1 MPCSLLL
8 PKRPPIL
15 RRGRGDQR
23 GPLVVSQLRGVPG
36 VQARR
41 LVYETRRSGL
51 LVINVTSEVEVTD
64 GAWHELIIKQTP
76 AILPLPAQHEPS
88 PVSPT
93 SSRVGKKWEKKTIIA
108 RRHSFEHIGSK
119 EKTLVTSGD

>member
-15 RRGRGDQR
+15 CRGRGDQR

-51 LVINVTSEVEVTD
+51 LVINVTSELEVTD
-64 GAWHELIIKQTP
+64 GAWHELII
-76 AILPLPAQHEPS
+76 
-88 PVSPT
+88 
-93 SSRVGKKWEKKTIIA
+93 
-108 RRHSFEHIGSK
+108 
-119 EKTLVTSGD
+119 

>member
-51 LVINVTSEVEVTD
+51 LVINVTSELEVTD

-76 AILPLPAQHEPS
+76 AILQLYLDTVKLDQDLETASTHDLLDPYIEQLQFGGKH
-88 PVSPT
+88 
-93 SSRVGKKWEKKTIIA
+93 SSSAPGKYLI
-108 RRHSFEHIGSK
+108 
-119 EKTLVTSGD
+119 

>member
-51 LVINVTSEVEVTD
+51 LVINVTSELEVTD

-76 AILPLPAQHEPS
+76 AILQLYLDTVKLDQDLETASTHDLLDPYIEQLQFG
-88 PVSPT
+88 
-93 SSRVGKKWEKKTIIA
+93 GK
-108 RRHSFEHIGSK
+108 H
-119 EKTLVTSGD
+119 